1 MTALLV
7 ALGASLGAPVRYLL
21 DRAVQRRH
29 ETRFPWGTFTVNVLG
44 SALLGAL
51 ARAAGHDATAIA
63 GTGFCGA
70 FTTYSTFAVETVRL
84 GATRTAIAYVVAS
97 IGDQYSDLDG
107 GYADRTYKLPNPTYF
122 VS

>member
-7 ALGASLGAPVRYLL
+7 ACGAAFGAPARYLL

-29 ETRFPWGTFTVNVLG
+29 DGAFPWGTFCVNVLG
-44 SALLGAL
+44 SALLGVVA
-51 ARAAGHDATAIA
+51 ARAGHDAAALA

-84 GATRTAIAYVVAS
+84 GTTRLAAAYVVAS
-97 IGDQYSDLDG
+97 VVIGLAVFTAAAWLS
-107 GYADRTYKLPNPTYF
+107 
-122 VS
+122 